1 MGNKTFGDLE
11 NQELCGAQ
19 SVCRNGMQLKPF
31 KRCLW
36 FQAQVSVYHAKKR
49 WGFPEE
55 EEVKDFYTPDFALGS
70 QAKVLDYLKGLT

>member
-1 MGNKTFGDLE
+1 M
-11 NQELCGAQ
+11 
-19 SVCRNGMQLKPF
+19 KPF